1 MDAAA
6 AYAHCEHITRTE
18 AGNFYWGIRLLPG
31 PKRRALCAVYALAR
45 EIDDIG
51 DGDLPTE
58 TKAKALGEARERLA
72 DIGPDA
78 DQPVLAA
85 LGHASRQLPIPL
97 GAFSELIDGVEMDV
111 RGTEYETFDD
121 LVVYC
126 RRVAGTI
133 GRLSLG
139 VFGANNME
147 RATPLA
153 DALGVA
159 LQLTNILRDVRED
172 FHNGR
177 IYLPQE
183 DLRRFDCTLDPDA
196 PRSPNFGEM
205 LRFQTTRATQWFDEG
220 LRLRPMLD
228 PRSSACA
235 GAMAGIYRRLLQRI
249 ERDPAAVLQRR
260 VSLPGWEKA
269 LVAAQSLAGG

>member
-6 AYAHCEHITRTE
+6 AYAHCEHITRTQ

-58 TKAKALGEARERLA
+58 AKARALGAARERLA
-72 DIGPDA
+72 EIGPDA
-78 DQPVLAA
+78 EEPVLAA
-85 LGHASRQLPIPL
+85 LGHASLHLPIPL
-97 GAFSELIDGVEMDV
+97 SAFGELIDGVEMDV
-111 RGTEYETFDD
+111 RGTTYETFDD

-139 VFGANNME
+139 VFGAENMD
-147 RATPLA
+147 RAAPLA

-172 FHNGR
+172 YLNGR

-183 DLRRFDCTLDPDA
+183 DLRRFECTLNPDA
-196 PRSPNFGEM
+196 PPAPRYPEM
-205 LRFQTTRATQWFDEG
+205 IRFQTGRAAEWFDEG

-249 ERDPAAVLQRR
+249 EKDPAAVLRGR
-260 VSLPGWEKA
+260 VALPAWEKA

>member
-6 AYAHCEHITRTE
+6 AYAHCEHITRTQ

-31 PKRRALCAVYALAR
+31 PKRQALCAVYALAR

-51 DGDLPTE
+51 DGDLPVE
-58 TKAKALGEARERLA
+58 AKARALGAARERLTE
-72 DIGPDA
+72 IGSDA

-97 GAFSELIDGVEMDV
+97 EAFGELIDGVEMDV
-111 RGTEYETFDD
+111 RGTTYETFDD
-121 LVVYC
+121 LVIYC

-139 VFGANNME
+139 VFGADNME
-147 RATPLA
+147 RAAPLA

-172 FHNGR
+172 YRNDR
-177 IYLPQE
+177 IYLPRE
-183 DLRRFDCTLDPDA
+183 DLRRFECTLDPDA
-196 PRSPNFGEM
+196 PPSPQFDEM
-205 LRFQTTRATQWFDEG
+205 IRFQTVRATQWFDEG

-235 GAMAGIYRRLLQRI
+235 GAMAGIYRRLLRRI
-249 ERDPAAVLQRR
+249 ERDPAAVLRGR
-260 VSLPGWEKA
+260 VALPAWEKA
-269 LVAAQSLAGG
+269 LVAAQSLAGR

>member
-6 AYAHCEHITRTE
+6 AYAHCEHITRTQ

-51 DGDLPTE
+51 DGDLPVE
-58 TKAKALGEARERLA
+58 AKARALGAARERLTE
-72 DIGPDA
+72 IGPDA

-97 GAFSELIDGVEMDV
+97 EAFGELIDGVEMDV
-111 RGTEYETFDD
+111 RGTTYETFDD

-126 RRVAGTI
+126 RRVAGTS
-133 GRLSLG
+133 GRLTLG

-147 RATPLA
+147 RAAPLA

-172 FHNGR
+172 YRNDR
-177 IYLPQE
+177 IYLPRE
-183 DLRRFDCTLDPDA
+183 DLRRFKCTLDP
-196 PRSPNFGEM
+196 
-205 LRFQTTRATQWFDEG
+205 T
-220 LRLRPMLD
+220 LRPA
-228 PRSSACA
+228 RNST
-235 GAMAGIYRRLLQRI
+235 R
-249 ERDPAAVLQRR
+249 
-260 VSLPGWEKA
+260 
-269 LVAAQSLAGG
+269 

>member
-172 FHNGR
+172 FQNGR
-177 IYLPQE
+177 TYLPRE
-183 DLRRFDCTLDPDA
+183 DLRRFNCTLDPDA

-205 LRFQTTRATQWFDEG
+205 IRFQTARATQWFDEG

-260 VSLPGWEKA
+260 VALPGWEKA

>member
-6 AYAHCEHITRTE
+6 AYAHCEHITRTQ

-58 TKAKALGEARERLA
+58 AKARALSEARERLA

-85 LGHASRQLPIPL
+85 LGHASRHLPIPL
-97 GAFSELIDGVEMDV
+97 AAFGELIDGVEMDV
-111 RGTEYETFDD
+111 RGTTYETFDD

-139 VFGANNME
+139 VFGASNME

-172 FHNGR
+172 YQNDR
-177 IYLPQE
+177 IYLPLE
-183 DLRRFDCTLDPDA
+183 DLRRFDCTLDPGA
-196 PRSPNFGEM
+196 PPAPSFPEM
-205 LRFQTTRATQWFDEG
+205 IRFQTSRTGEWFDEG

-235 GAMAGIYRRLLQRI
+235 GAMAGIYRRVLRRI
-249 ERDPAAVLQRR
+249 EEDPAAVMRGR
-260 VSLPGWEKA
+260 VALPAWEKA
-269 LVAAQSLAGG
+269 LVAARSLAGG

>member
-1 MDAAA
+1 MDPVA
-6 AYAHCEHITRTE
+6 AYAHCEHVTRTQ

-58 TKAKALGEARERLA
+58 AKTKALGEARERLA

-78 DQPVLAA
+78 DLPVLAA
-85 LGHASRQLPIPL
+85 LGHASQLLPL
-97 GAFSELIDGVEMDV
+97 PLAAFGELIDGVEMDV
-111 RGTEYETFDD
+111 RGTVYETFDD
-121 LVVYC
+121 LVIYC

-139 VFGANNME
+139 VFGAENMD
-147 RATPLA
+147 RAAPLA

-172 FHNGR
+172 FETGR
-177 IYLPQE
+177 VYLPRE
-183 DLRRFDCTLDPDA
+183 DLERFDCTLDPVA
-196 PRSPNFGEM
+196 PPGPRFAEM
-205 LRFQTTRATQWFDEG
+205 MRFQTSRAGEWFDEG

-235 GAMAGIYRRLLQRI
+235 GAMAGIYRRVLQRI
-249 ERDPAAVLQRR
+249 EQNPSAVMRGRVALPA
-260 VSLPGWEKA
+260 WEKA
-269 LVAAQSLAGG
+269 LVAATSLAGG

>member
-1 MDAAA
+1 MDPVA
-6 AYAHCEHITRTE
+6 AYAYCAHVTRTQ

-51 DGDLPTE
+51 DGDLPKE
-58 TKAKALGEARERLA
+58 AKTKALREARERLA

-78 DQPVLAA
+78 NQPVLAA
-85 LGHASRQLPIPL
+85 LGHASQRLPLPL
-97 GAFSELIDGVEMDV
+97 TAFAELIDGVEMDV
-111 RGTEYETFDD
+111 RGTVYETFDD
-121 LVVYC
+121 LVIYC

-139 VFGANNME
+139 VFGAENMD
-147 RATPLA
+147 RAAPLA

-172 FHNGR
+172 FENGR
-177 IYLPQE
+177 VYLPRE
-183 DLRRFDCTLDPDA
+183 DLERFECTLDPDA
-196 PRSPNFGEM
+196 PPSPRFAEM
-205 LRFQTTRATQWFDEG
+205 MRFQTSRAGEWFDDG

-235 GAMAGIYRRLLQRI
+235 GAMAGIYRRVLQRI
-249 ERDPAAVLQRR
+249 ERDPAAVLRGR
-260 VSLPGWEKA
+260 VALPAWEKA

>member
-6 AYAHCEHITRTE
+6 AYAHCEHITRTQ
-18 AGNFYWGIRLLPG
+18 AGNFYWGIRLLPR

-58 TKAKALGEARERLA
+58 AKARALGAARERLA
-72 DIGPDA
+72 DIRPDA
-78 DQPVLAA
+78 EEPVVAA

-97 GAFSELIDGVEMDV
+97 SAFGELIDGVEMDV
-111 RGTEYETFDD
+111 QGTTYETFDD

-139 VFGANNME
+139 VFGAENLQ
-147 RATPLA
+147 RASPLA

-172 FHNGR
+172 FQNGR
-177 IYLPQE
+177 IYLPRE

-196 PRSPNFGEM
+196 PPAPRFPEM
-205 LRFQTTRATQWFDEG
+205 IRFQTSRAGQWFDEG

-235 GAMAGIYRRLLQRI
+235 GAMAGIYRRVLRRI
-249 ERDPAAVLQRR
+249 ERDPAAVLRGR
-260 VSLPGWEKA
+260 VALPAWEKA

>member
-1 MDAAA
+1 MDPAA
-6 AYAHCEHITRTE
+6 AYAHCEHITRTQ
-18 AGNFYWGIRLLPG
+18 AGNFYWGIRLLPA
-31 PKRRALCAVYALAR
+31 PKRQALCAVYALAR

-58 TKAKALGEARERLA
+58 AKARALGEARERLA
-72 DIGPDA
+72 NIGPDA

-85 LGHASRQLPIPL
+85 LGHASQQLPLPL
-97 GAFSELIDGVEMDV
+97 GAFGELIDGVEMDV
-111 RGTEYETFDD
+111 RGTVYESFDE

-139 VFGANNME
+139 VFGAENME

-153 DALGVA
+153 DTLGVA

-172 FHNGR
+172 YQNGR
-177 IYLPQE
+177 IYLPRD
-183 DLRRFDCTLDPDA
+183 DLHRFDCTLDPDA
-196 PRSPNFGEM
+196 PPSPSFDEM
-205 LRFQTTRATQWFDEG
+205 MRFQTARAAQWFDEG
-220 LRLRPMLD
+220 LGLRPMLD

-235 GAMAGIYRRLLQRI
+235 GAMAGIYRRVLRRI
-249 ERDPAAVLQRR
+249 ERDPSAVMRGR
-260 VSLPGWEKA
+260 VTLPAWEKA

>member
-1 MDAAA
+1 MDPAA

-58 TKAKALGEARERLA
+58 TKARALGEARERLA

-78 DQPVLAA
+78 DHPVLAA
-85 LGHASRQLPIPL
+85 LGHASHELPIPL

-111 RGTEYETFDD
+111 RGTDYETFDD
-121 LVVYC
+121 LVIYC

-139 VFGANNME
+139 VFGAENME

-172 FHNGR
+172 FQNGR
-177 IYLPQE
+177 TYLPQE
-183 DLRRFDCTLDPDA
+183 DLRRFNCTLDPDA
-196 PRSPNFGEM
+196 PPSPNFGEM
-205 LRFQTTRATQWFDEG
+205 IRFQTERAGQWFDEG

-235 GAMAGIYRRLLQRI
+235 GAMAGIYRRLLRRI

-260 VSLPGWEKA
+260 VSLPAWEKA

>member
-1 MDAAA
+1 MDPVA
-6 AYAHCEHITRTE
+6 AYAHCEQVTRTQ

-31 PKRRALCAVYALAR
+31 PKRQALCAVYALAR

-58 TKAKALGEARERLA
+58 AKARALGEARERLS
-72 DIGPDA
+72 DIDPDSSE
-78 DQPVLAA
+78 PVLAA
-85 LGHASRQLPIPL
+85 LGHASQQLPLPL
-97 GAFSELIDGVEMDV
+97 AAFGELIDGVEMDV
-111 RGTEYETFDD
+111 RGTDYQTFDD

-139 VFGANNME
+139 VFGAKNME
-147 RATPLA
+147 RAIPLA

-172 FHNGR
+172 YHNDR
-177 IYLPQE
+177 IYLPRE
-183 DLRRFDCTLDPDA
+183 DLRRFNCTLDPDA
-196 PRSPNFGEM
+196 PPNPQFAEM
-205 LRFQTTRATQWFDEG
+205 MRFQTTRATQWFDEG

-235 GAMAGIYRRLLQRI
+235 GAMAGIYRRVLRRI
-249 ERDPAAVLQRR
+249 ERDPAAVLRGR
-260 VSLPGWEKA
+260 VALPAWEKA

>member
-1 MDAAA
+1 MDPVA
-6 AYAHCEHITRTE
+6 AYAYCAHVTRTQ

-58 TKAKALGEARERLA
+58 AKTKALREARERLA

-78 DQPVLAA
+78 NQPVLAA
-85 LGHASRQLPIPL
+85 LGHASQRLPLPL
-97 GAFSELIDGVEMDV
+97 AAFAELIDGVEMDV
-111 RGTEYETFDD
+111 RGTVYETFDD
-121 LVVYC
+121 LVIYC

-139 VFGANNME
+139 VFGAENMD
-147 RATPLA
+147 RAAPLA

-172 FHNGR
+172 FENGR
-177 IYLPQE
+177 VYLPRE
-183 DLRRFDCTLDPDA
+183 DLARFECTLDPDA
-196 PRSPNFGEM
+196 PPSPRFAEM
-205 LRFQTTRATQWFDEG
+205 MRFQTSRAGEWFDEG

-235 GAMAGIYRRLLQRI
+235 GAMAGIYRRVLRRI
-249 ERDPAAVLQRR
+249 ERDPAAVLRGR
-260 VSLPGWEKA
+260 VALPAWEKA

>member
-6 AYAHCEHITRTE
+6 AYAHCEHITRTQ

-58 TKAKALGEARERLA
+58 AKAQALREAREQLGG
-72 DIGPDA
+72 IGPDA
-78 DQPVLAA
+78 DEPVLAA
-85 LGHASRQLPIPL
+85 LGHASQQLPIPL
-97 GAFSELIDGVEMDV
+97 AAFGELIDGVEMDV
-111 RGTEYETFDD
+111 RGTTYETFDD

-126 RRVAGTI
+126 RRVAGAI

-139 VFGANNME
+139 VFGAENME
-147 RATPLA
+147 RASPLA

-172 FHNGR
+172 FQNGR
-177 IYLPQE
+177 IYLPRE

-196 PRSPNFGEM
+196 PLAPRFPEM
-205 LRFQTTRATQWFDEG
+205 MRFQTGRAAEWFDDG

-235 GAMAGIYRRLLQRI
+235 GAMAGIYRRVLRRI
-249 ERDPAAVLQRR
+249 ERDPAAVLRGR
-260 VSLPGWEKA
+260 VALPAWEKA

>member
-205 LRFQTTRATQWFDEG
+205 IRFQTTRATQWFDEG

-235 GAMAGIYRRLLQRI
+235 GAMAGIYRRLLRRI
-249 ERDPAAVLQRR
+249 DRDPAAVLQRR
-260 VSLPGWEKA
+260 VSLPAWEKA

>member
-1 MDAAA
+1 MDPVA
-6 AYAHCEHITRTE
+6 AYAHCAHVTRTQ

-58 TKAKALGEARERLA
+58 AKTRALREARERLA

-85 LGHASRQLPIPL
+85 LGHAAQRLPLPL
-97 GAFSELIDGVEMDV
+97 AAFGELIDGVEMDV
-111 RGTEYETFDD
+111 RGTTYETFDD
-121 LVVYC
+121 LVLYC

-139 VFGANNME
+139 VFGAENMD
-147 RATPLA
+147 RAAPLA

-172 FHNGR
+172 FENGR
-177 IYLPQE
+177 VYLPRE
-183 DLRRFDCTLDPDA
+183 DLERFDCTLDPDA
-196 PRSPNFGEM
+196 PPSPRFAEM
-205 LRFQTTRATQWFDEG
+205 MRFQTSRAGEWFDDG

-249 ERDPAAVLQRR
+249 EQDPAAVMRGR
-260 VSLPGWEKA
+260 VALPAWEKA
-269 LVAAQSLAGG
+269 LVAAKSLAGG

>member
-1 MDAAA
+1 MDPVA
-6 AYAHCEHITRTE
+6 AYAHCEQVTRTQ

-31 PKRRALCAVYALAR
+31 PKRQALCAVYALAR

-58 TKAKALGEARERLA
+58 AKARALGEARERLS
-72 DIGPDA
+72 DIGPDSSE
-78 DQPVLAA
+78 PVLAA
-85 LGHASRQLPIPL
+85 LGHASQRLPLPL
-97 GAFSELIDGVEMDV
+97 AAFGELIDGVEMDV
-111 RGTEYETFDD
+111 RGTDYQTFDD

-139 VFGANNME
+139 VFGAENME
-147 RATPLA
+147 RAIPLA

-172 FHNGR
+172 YHNDR
-177 IYLPQE
+177 IYLPRE
-183 DLRRFDCTLDPDA
+183 DLRRFNCTLDPDA
-196 PRSPNFGEM
+196 PPTPQFAEM
-205 LRFQTTRATQWFDEG
+205 IRFQTARATQWFDEG

-235 GAMAGIYRRLLQRI
+235 GAMAGIYRRVLRRI
-249 ERDPAAVLQRR
+249 ERDPAAVLRGR
-260 VSLPGWEKA
+260 VALPAWEKA

>member
-1 MDAAA
+1 MDSAA
-6 AYAHCEHITRTE
+6 AYAHCEDVTRTQ

-51 DGDLPTE
+51 DGDLSPE
-58 TKAKALGEARERLA
+58 VKAQALHKAREQLA
-72 DIGPDA
+72 DIQPGSD
-78 DQPVLAA
+78 DPVLAA
-85 LGHASRQLPIPL
+85 LGHASQRLPIPL
-97 GAFSELIDGVEMDV
+97 TAFGELIDGVEMDV
-111 RGTEYETFDD
+111 RGTVYETFDE
-121 LVVYC
+121 LVIYC

-139 VFGANNME
+139 VFGTNDME
-147 RATPLA
+147 RASPLA

-172 FHNGR
+172 FQNGR
-177 IYLPQE
+177 IYLPRE

-196 PRSPNFGEM
+196 PPSLQFAEM
-205 LRFQTTRATQWFDEG
+205 IRFQTDRAAQWFDEG

-228 PRSSACA
+228 ARSSACA

-249 ERDPAAVLQRR
+249 ERDPAAVMRGR
-260 VSLPGWEKA
+260 VTLPAWEKA
-269 LVAAQSLAGG
+269 LVAGRSLAGG

>member
-6 AYAHCEHITRTE
+6 AYAHCEHITRTQ

-97 GAFSELIDGVEMDV
+97 RAFSELIDGVEMDV

-177 IYLPQE
+177 TYLPQE

-205 LRFQTTRATQWFDEG
+205 IRFQTTRATQWFDEG

-235 GAMAGIYRRLLQRI
+235 GAMAGIYRRLLRRI
-249 ERDPAAVLQRR
+249 DRDPAAVLQRR
-260 VSLPGWEKA
+260 VSLPAWEKA

>member
-6 AYAHCEHITRTE
+6 AYAHCEHITRTQ

-58 TKAKALGEARERLA
+58 AKAKALREARERLA
-72 DIGPDA
+72 AIGPDA
-78 DQPVLAA
+78 NEPVLAA

-97 GAFSELIDGVEMDV
+97 SAFGELIDGVEMDV
-111 RGTEYETFDD
+111 RGTTYETFDD
-121 LVVYC
+121 LVTYC

-139 VFGANNME
+139 VFGAENMQ
-147 RATPLA
+147 RASPLA

-172 FHNGR
+172 FENGR
-177 IYLPQE
+177 VYLPRE
-183 DLRRFDCTLDPDA
+183 DLERFDCTLDPDA
-196 PRSPNFGEM
+196 PTSPRFAEM
-205 LRFQTTRATQWFDEG
+205 MHFQTSRAGEWFDEG

-235 GAMAGIYRRLLQRI
+235 GAMAGIYRRVLQRI
-249 ERDPAAVLQRR
+249 EQDPAAVLRGR
-260 VSLPGWEKA
+260 VSLPAWEKA

>member
-1 MDAAA
+1 MDPAA
-6 AYAHCEHITRTE
+6 AYAHCEHVTRTQ

-58 TKAKALGEARERLA
+58 AKARALQQTRERLA
-72 DIGPDA
+72 DIGPHA
-78 DQPVLAA
+78 DEPVLAA
-85 LGHASRQLPIPL
+85 LGHAFQRLPLPL
-97 GAFSELIDGVEMDV
+97 PAFGELIDGVEMDV
-111 RGTEYETFDD
+111 RGTTYETFDD

-126 RRVAGTI
+126 RRVAGAI

-139 VFGANNME
+139 VFGAENME
-147 RATPLA
+147 RASPLA

-172 FHNGR
+172 YRNGR
-177 IYLPQE
+177 IYLPRE
-183 DLRRFDCTLDPDA
+183 DLERFDCRLDPDVQPS
-196 PRSPNFGEM
+196 PRFAEM
-205 LRFQTTRATQWFDEG
+205 MRFQTGRAGEWFDEG

-249 ERDPAAVLQRR
+249 ERDPAAVLRGR
-260 VSLPGWEKA
+260 VALPAWEKA

>member
-1 MDAAA
+1 MDTAA
-6 AYAHCEHITRTE
+6 AYAHCEHITRTQ

-58 TKAKALGEARERLA
+58 TKARALRDARERLA

-78 DQPVLAA
+78 EEPVLAA

-97 GAFSELIDGVEMDV
+97 SAFSELIDGVEMDV
-111 RGTEYETFDD
+111 RGTTYETFDD

-139 VFGANNME
+139 VFVAENMQ
-147 RATPLA
+147 RASPLA

-172 FHNGR
+172 YRNGR
-177 IYLPQE
+177 VYLPTE
-183 DLRRFDCTLDPDA
+183 DLQRFGCMLDPDA
-196 PRSPNFGEM
+196 PASPQFAQM
-205 LRFQTTRATQWFDEG
+205 MRFQTSRATEWFDEG
-220 LRLRPMLD
+220 LGLRPMLD
-228 PRSSACA
+228 PRSSACT
-235 GAMAGIYRRLLQRI
+235 GAMAGIYRRVLRRI
-249 ERDPAAVLQRR
+249 ERDPAAVWRGR
-260 VSLPGWEKA
+260 VSLPAWEKA
-269 LVAAQSLAGG
+269 LVAVQSLAGG

>member
-58 TKAKALGEARERLA
+58 TKARALVEARERLA

-85 LGHASRQLPIPL
+85 LGHASHQLPIPL

-111 RGTEYETFDD
+111 RGTDYETFDD

-139 VFGANNME
+139 VFGAENME

-172 FHNGR
+172 LQNGR
-177 IYLPQE
+177 TYLPQE

-196 PRSPNFGEM
+196 PPSPNFGEM
-205 LRFQTTRATQWFDEG
+205 IRFQTERAGQWFDEG

-235 GAMAGIYRRLLQRI
+235 GAMAGIYRRLLRRI
-249 ERDPAAVLQRR
+249 ERDPAAVLQGR
-260 VSLPGWEKA
+260 VSLPAWEKA

>member
-1 MDAAA
+1 MDATA
-6 AYAHCEHITRTE
+6 AYAHCEHITRTQ

-58 TKAKALGEARERLA
+58 TKARALGEARDRLA
-72 DIGPDA
+72 NIGPDA
-78 DQPVLAA
+78 EAPVLAA

-97 GAFSELIDGVEMDV
+97 SAFGELIDGVEMDV
-111 RGTEYETFDD
+111 RGTTYETFDD
-121 LVVYC
+121 LVIYC

-139 VFGANNME
+139 VFGASNME

-177 IYLPQE
+177 IYLPGE

-196 PRSPNFGEM
+196 PLSPNFGEM
-205 LRFQTTRATQWFDEG
+205 IRFQTARASQWFDEG

-235 GAMAGIYRRLLQRI
+235 GAMAGIYRRVLRRI
-249 ERDPAAVLQRR
+249 EHDPAAVLRGR
-260 VSLPGWEKA
+260 VALPAWEKA